1 VLERNQSV
9 REPLGATLITGLRKV
24 ALGLFSI
31 LLVVLLAGA
40 SYQFFSNRRD
50 LRLHPPPGQMIDIG
64 GYRLHLYCTG
74 QGLPTVVFDSG
85 LSDDS
90 ITWYKVQPEIAKVT
104 RSCSYDRAGLGWSD
118 PSPLP
123 RTSRVVAE
131 ELHRLLKSAKIEGP
145 FILVGHSLG
154 GLNIRMFAALYPR
167 DTAGMVLVDSAYPD
181 QYKRLPVEV
190 QSYNEKF
197 LRRLGYFEDTMLFG
211 WPRLSGW
218 CDQWPA
224 EIRAVRRATECRLQP
239 WLTHLAEYRA
249 FDESSA
255 QILATKSLGDIPLV
269 VLSHDTSEPGPM
281 ATAWSQMQKD
291 LTSLSSRSSYVVV
304 PGSTHTI
311 QVDHPQAV
319 IDAIH
324 EEIAELR

>member
-50 LRLHPPPGQMIDIG
+50 LRLHPPPGQMINIG
-64 GYRLHLYCTG
+64 GYRLHLDCTG

-131 ELHRLLKSAKIEGP
+131 ELHRLLKTAKIEGP

-154 GLNIRMFAALYPR
+154 GLNIRMFAALYPG
-167 DTAGMVLVDSAYPD
+167 DTAGVVLVDSAYPD
-181 QYKRLPVEV
+181 Q
-190 QSYNEKF
+190 
-197 LRRLGYFEDTMLFG
+197 
-211 WPRLSGW
+211 
-218 CDQWPA
+218 
-224 EIRAVRRATECRLQP
+224 
-239 WLTHLAEYRA
+239 
-249 FDESSA
+249 
-255 QILATKSLGDIPLV
+255 
-269 VLSHDTSEPGPM
+269 
-281 ATAWSQMQKD
+281 
-291 LTSLSSRSSYVVV
+291 
-304 PGSTHTI
+304 
-311 QVDHPQAV
+311 
-319 IDAIH
+319 
-324 EEIAELR
+324 

>member
-1 VLERNQSV
+1 MG
-9 REPLGATLITGLRKV
+9 EPLGAHRTNRTAQSSV
-24 ALGLFSI
+24 FGLFSI
-31 LLVVLLAGA
+31 LLEVLLAGA

-90 ITWYKVQPEIAKVT
+90 ITWYKVQPEIAKVA

-145 FILVGHSLG
+145 LILVGHSLG
-154 GLNIRMFAALYPR
+154 GLNIRMFAALYPM
-167 DTAGMVLVDSAYPD
+167 DTAGVVLVDSAYPD

-218 CDQWPA
+218 CDQWPPKYA
-224 EIRAVRRATECRLQP
+224 LCAVRP
-239 WLTHLAEYRA
+239 
-249 FDESSA
+249 S
-255 QILATKSLGDIPLV
+255 V
-269 VLSHDTSEPGPM
+269 VCNHG
-281 ATAWSQMQKD
+281 
-291 LTSLSSRSSYVVV
+291 
-304 PGSTHTI
+304 
-311 QVDHPQAV
+311 
-319 IDAIH
+319 
-324 EEIAELR
+324 

>member
-1 VLERNQSV
+1 VS
-9 REPLGATLITGLRKV
+9 EPVGATLITGLRKV
-24 ALGLFSI
+24 VLVLFSI

-64 GYRLHLYCTG
+64 GYRLHLDCTG

-123 RTSRVVAE
+123 RTSRAVAE
-131 ELHRLLKSAKIEGP
+131 ELHRLLKNAKIEGP

-154 GLNIRMFAALYPR
+154 GLNMRMFAALYPG
-167 DTAGMVLVDSAYPD
+167 DTAGVVLVDSAYPD

-190 QSYNEKF
+190 QSYNAKF
-197 LRRLGYFEDTMLFG
+197 LRRLGYFEDTMLIG

-249 FDESSA
+249 
-255 QILATKSLGDIPLV
+255 SLGDIPLV

-304 PGSTHTI
+304 PGSTHMI
-311 QVDHPQAV
+311 QADHPQAV

>member
-1 VLERNQSV
+1 MGSAGKTGA
-9 REPLGATLITGLRKV
+9 REV
-24 ALGLFSI
+24 AVGLFSI

-40 SYQFFSNRRD
+40 GYQFFANRRD
-50 LRLHPPPGQMIDIG
+50 LRLHPPPGRMIDIG
-64 GYRLHLYCTG
+64 GYRLHLDCVG
-74 QGLPTVVFDSG
+74 KGFPAVVFDSG

-90 ITWYKVQPEIAKVT
+90 ISWYKVQPEIAKDT

-118 PSPLP
+118 RSPLP

-131 ELHRLLKSAKIEGP
+131 ELHKLLKNANIEGP

-154 GLNIRMFAALYPR
+154 GLNVRMFAALYPG

-181 QYKRLPVEV
+181 QYKRLPVGV
-190 QSYNEKF
+190 QSYNAKF

-224 EIRAVRRATECRLQP
+224 ETRAVRRATECRLQP

-255 QILATKSLGDIPLV
+255 QVLATKSLGDIPLI
-269 VLSHDTSEPGPM
+269 VLSHDPGEPGPM

-291 LTSLSSRSSYVVV
+291 LASLSSRSSYVVV
-304 PGSTHTI
+304 PGSTHMI
-311 QVDHPQAV
+311 QADHPQAV

-324 EEIAELR
+324 GEIAELR